1 MSKKILYQVII
12 FILFSVPDARFPAA
26 DGPISRSVRAAQ
38 AAGFFRFRSQDAP
51 RFARQKTKTSS
62 AYEIQ
67 SFAAHFHAGD
77 APLLLSHKSFS

>member
-1 MSKKILYQVII
+1 MRD
-12 FILFSVPDARFPAA
+12 FPRRTARSPAPY
-26 DGPISRSVRAAQ
+26 GLRKPPVL
-38 AAGFFRFRSQDAP
+38 FRFRPQEAP

-67 SFAAHFHAGD
+67 SFATLFFHAND